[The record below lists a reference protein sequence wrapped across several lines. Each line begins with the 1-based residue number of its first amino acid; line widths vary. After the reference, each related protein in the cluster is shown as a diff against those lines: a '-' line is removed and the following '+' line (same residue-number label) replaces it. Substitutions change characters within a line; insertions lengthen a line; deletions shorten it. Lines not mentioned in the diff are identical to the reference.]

1 MEKLGSLNPEDNKFM
16 AFLQKKNY
24 LSNQKSSIFQHH
36 RSLKILYLGAAT
48 GTTADIFARIVPDG
62 VVYAVEFSWKP
73 MRTLVSL
80 SENLDNVIPLF
91 FDVNM
96 PDDYKQYVEIVDFIY
111 EDISQKNQIEIANK
125 NAELF
130 LKDGGLIL
138 IMLKTKSIDSTR
150 NPREIASE
158 EIQKLNKK
166 FNILDVIRLNPFYKD
181 HVAIMARYNHIN
193 NHKKE

>member
-1 MEKLGSLNPEDNKFM
+1 MEKLELLNPEDSKFI
-16 AFLQKKNY
+16 AFVQKK
-24 LSNQKSSIFQHH
+24 KISIE
-36 RSLKILYLGAAT
+36 KNIKMLYLGAAT
-48 GTTADIFARIVPDG
+48 GTTVSIFSKIIPNG
-62 VVYAVEFSWKP
+62 VIYAVEFSWKP
-73 MRTLVSL
+73 MRQLVSI
-80 SENLDNVIPLF
+80 SEELDNVIPLF
-91 FDVNM
+91 FDANK
-96 PDDYKQYVEIVDFIY
+96 PKEYKKYVELVDFIY

-130 LKDGGLIL
+130 LKNEGLIL

-150 NPREIASE
+150 NPNAIASE
-158 EIQKLNKK
+158 EIRKLDTK